1 MSEYDEIAGR
11 LSALRTAAVPAT
23 DDEIAGDVRRGARA
37 AGRRRAVRLA
47 TGSVTVAAVG
57 AVAFV
62 AVANQTG
69 TTAPPSA
76 AQTHQTTTTSKAAG
90 LTLVDYTGAQQPGF
104 RVGEVPEGFVLQG
117 VSPSV
122 LAITRPG
129 DATSIDDFQDKLVV
143 MLQSQDATFRKTD
156 HPVQVHGGTGYLRDE
171 PGVATTLEY
180 MDGGH
185 DVVVQ
190 AWDTLG
196 LTDEQLV
203 EFADGISVTDAAQA
217 GVG

>member
-1 MSEYDEIAGR
+1 MSEHHEIEGR
-11 LSALRTAAVPAT
+11 LRTLRPAPGPTT
-23 DDEIAGDVRRGARA
+23 DEQVAGDVRRGARA

-47 TGSVTVAAVG
+47 TGSVTLAAVG

-62 AVANQTG
+62 AVANQPD

-76 AQTHQTTTTSKAAG
+76 APTHRGATTAKAAG
-90 LTLVDYTGAQQPGF
+90 LKLVDYTGAQQPGF
-104 RVGEVPEGFVLQG
+104 TVGQVPEGFVLQG
-117 VSPSV
+117 VSPAV
-122 LAITRPG
+122 LAVTRPG
-129 DATSIDDFQDKLVV
+129 DATDINDFQDKLVV
-143 MLQSQDATFRKTD
+143 MLQSQDATFHKTD

-171 PGVATTLEY
+171 PGTATTLEY
-180 MDGGH
+180 MDGKH

-190 AWDTLG
+190 AWDSLG
-196 LTDEQLV
+196 LTDDQLV